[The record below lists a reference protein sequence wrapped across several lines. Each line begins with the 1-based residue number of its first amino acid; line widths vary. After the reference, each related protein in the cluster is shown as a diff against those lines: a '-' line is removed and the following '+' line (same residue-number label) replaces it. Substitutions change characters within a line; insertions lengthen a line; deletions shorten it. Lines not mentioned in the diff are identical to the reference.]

1 MNNIEKKLLELAN
14 MDLDEWGKEHEDLS
28 PEILG
33 NVFVAVKFA
42 ELALEG
48 RVRLT
53 DSGERLIDRATII
66 LQKLEERG

>member
-1 MNNIEKKLLELAN
+1 MKNIEKNLWELAY
-14 MDLDEWGKEHEDLS
+14 MDVDGWGKEHEDLS

-48 RVRLT
+48 RVKLT
-53 DSGERLIDRATII
+53 DSGEKLIDRATTI